1 MPGRV
6 VDPVV
11 VPFTALVVAG
21 TTIAAP
27 TTFNPALPIGTLER
41 IELQIPPGHVGTTGI
56 RFTYSGQ
63 QIVPWSNAVAWI
75 IGDNLDLTFPVDFEI
90 GNGLRV
96 VAYNTGNYDHSFF
109 LRFTIRQLPK
119 SSGVPQVSVIN
130 PSQLSQPA

>member
-1 MPGRV
+1 MPGRI

-21 TTIAAP
+21 TTVAAP

-41 IELQIPPGHVGTTGI
+41 IELQIPPGHVGATGI

-63 QIVPWSNAVAWI
+63 QIVPWSNTVAWV

-96 VAYNTGNYDHSFF
+96 VAYNTGNFDHSFF
-109 LRFTIRQLPK
+109 LRFTIRQLPVVN
-119 SSGVPQVSVIN
+119 GVPRVTVI
-130 PSQLSQPA
+130 PASQLTQSA